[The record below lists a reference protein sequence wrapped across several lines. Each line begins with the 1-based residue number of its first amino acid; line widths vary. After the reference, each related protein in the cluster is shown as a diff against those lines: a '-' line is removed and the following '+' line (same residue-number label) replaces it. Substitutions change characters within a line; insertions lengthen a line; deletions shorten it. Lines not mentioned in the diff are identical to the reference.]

1 LLLAI
6 SQPANFVS
14 DTGIANSVLA
24 NAFMGSGFYSSRPVA
39 LDSPRMPSA
48 MLGGD
53 FAQGG
58 SAYKSYLSGADL
70 FITPGDI
77 QWSALNPQP
86 AITLDSTVAPSGQYT
101 VLPQASLA
109 AYFQKVNGQT
119 WQAGVNV
126 PLSKVRVYIM
136 EKANVNCTEGIYF
149 TDSAN
154 VVNYGQLGSANL
166 TTNWQVLSFDADA
179 SGAMAN
185 SSGALRLNFNGTTPN
200 TATVYIAW
208 IAIKPW
214 TEGVTAHGINDAGQI
229 TTALLATPAAPAV
242 AVNGTAGS
250 TSYSYF
256 CVGHDAAG
264 GVTAASSAGTTS
276 TGNATLSSSNFNT
289 VTCGPQAGIVT
300 WDVLKTNT
308 STSLATGVSGNGLAT
323 VVDTGQST
331 TAYTAPARNSTGDIV
346 MASGSI
352 LTNGCKGTVALTS
365 GTPSTATVSNSCVT
379 TSCAPICTDETNAS
393 AIKCVPSAGSLAL
406 TGPNSVADTV
416 SWACN

>member
-1 LLLAI
+1 
-6 SQPANFVS
+6 
-14 DTGIANSVLA
+14 
-24 NAFMGSGFYSSRPVA
+24 
-39 LDSPRMPSA
+39 
-48 MLGGD
+48 
-53 FAQGG
+53 
-58 SAYKSYLSGADL
+58 
-70 FITPGDI
+70 
-77 QWSALNPQP
+77 
-86 AITLDSTVAPSGQYT
+86 
-101 VLPQASLA
+101 VLPQASLP

-119 WQAGVNV
+119 WQAGTNV

-136 EKANVNCTEGIYF
+136 EKASVNCTEGIYF

-166 TTNWQVLSFDADA
+166 TANWQVLSFDADV

-185 SSGALRLNFNGTTPN
+185 GAGALRLNFNGTSPN

-208 IAIKPW
+208 IAIRPW

-242 AVNGTAGS
+242 TVNGTGGT

-276 TGNATLSSSNFNT
+276 IGNATLSSSNFNT

-308 STSLATGVSGNGLAT
+308 STALAAGVSGNGLAA
-323 VVDTGQST
+323 VLDIGQT
-331 TAYTAPARNSTGDIV
+331 TSAYTAPARNSTGDIV
-346 MASGSI
+346 MASGSV
-352 LTNGCKGTVALTS
+352 LSNGCKGTVALTPGS
-365 GTPSTATVSNSCVT
+365 PSTATVSNSCVT
-379 TSCAPICTDETNAS
+379 TSCAPICTDETNAN
-393 AIKCVPSAGSLAL
+393 AIKCVPSAGALAL
-406 TGPNSVADTV
+406 TGPNTVTDTV